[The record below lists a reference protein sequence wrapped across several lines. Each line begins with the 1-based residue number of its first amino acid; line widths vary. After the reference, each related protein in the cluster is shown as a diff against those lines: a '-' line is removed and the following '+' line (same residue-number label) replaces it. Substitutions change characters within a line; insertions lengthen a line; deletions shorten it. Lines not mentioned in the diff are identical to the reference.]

1 MRSTKSEWFSRLRFG
16 AGGKASRQ
24 RPSVSDGHAQR
35 GHTGSFAR
43 LISALKL
50 WLFSTL
56 PVVQIASRS
65 APDSKARPSV
75 DPDASS
81 DRPPFE
87 QPESSKTHSE
97 EYEQALLENL
107 KAHTGLKKLQAQA
120 LEDEHELR
128 WLKKREHRVNIE
140 NGEIKRDLTLAGVVA
155 IGAML
160 VAGLALEIFA
170 PNLKPPGPDLFE
182 FFKLLLS

>member
-1 MRSTKSEWFSRLRFG
+1 LRFG

-24 RPSVSDGHAQR
+24 RPSVSDGHPHP

-43 LISALKL
+43 LITALKL
-50 WLFSTL
+50 WLLSTL

-65 APDSKARPSV
+65 APDPKA
-75 DPDASS
+75 
-81 DRPPFE
+81 
-87 QPESSKTHSE
+87 PEAHSE
-97 EYEQALLENL
+97 EYEQELLKNL
-107 KAHTGLKKLQAQA
+107 EADTRLKKLQAQG

-128 WLKKREHRVNIE
+128 QLKKREHRINIE
-140 NGEIKRDLTLAGVVA
+140 NGEIRRDLTLAGVVV

-160 VAGLALEIFA
+160 VAGFALEIVA
-170 PNLKPPGPDLFE
+170 PGLKPPGPDLFE